1 MRLSRS
7 VDKVLQEADSELA
20 ILVTRSR
27 QLRGLTEKFRAL
39 LEPDL
44 APHCYIGNIDK
55 DRLII
60 LVDSAA
66 WASKFRFYSQSILPA
81 LHSLHPSFCNV
92 TDIQTKILNQVFE
105 PAPIPYKPPVLSPEN
120 AKGLRTLADSVDD
133 SNLQEALTRLAERAK
148 QGKSTP

>member
-27 QLRGLTEKFRAL
+27 QLRGLTEKFRTL

-55 DRLII
+55 DRLIVM
-60 LVDSAA
+60 VDSAA

-81 LHSLHPSFCNV
+81 LNSLHPSLSRV
-92 TDIQTKILNQVFE
+92 THIQAKILNQVFE
-105 PAPIPYKPPVLSPEN
+105 PAPIPYKPPELSPEN

-133 SNLQEALTRLAERAK
+133 SDLQEALTRLAQRAK